1 MCVQSVLLRMRTNYR
16 VRHRIK
22 FSAAMKGGGANRDVK
37 IYLEQ
42 MHTSTSAHLHFRTP
56 PLPHTSTSAH
66 LRFCTPQKCG
76 KSQCTCLRVKWFP
89 CLRPITPPRSVDS
102 ALPEPCQVTAG
113 NKSCTGGSNG
123 TVNIFA
129 LRILS
134 EGGCLF

>member
-1 MCVQSVLLRMRTNYR
+1 MQGLGTRLGPWWSESQSVCSRSCHFLCVQSVLLRMRTNYR

-22 FSAAMKGGGANRDVK
+22 FKDVK

-42 MHTSTSAHLHFRTP
+42 MHISTSAHLCFR
-56 PLPHTSTSAH
+56 
-66 LRFCTPQKCG
+66 TPQKCW
-76 KSQCTCLRVKWFP
+76 KSQCTRLRVKWSP

-102 ALPEPCQVTAG
+102 ALPEPCQVTGG

-134 EGGCLF
+134 EGGSLF